1 MLNRKK
7 SYFIPSFLPHY
18 ENVLNFFFNNIS
30 FSEENGKWKN
40 KSIKLLP
47 DQERKNCK
55 KYRVSIIEIFLKMNI
70 LEKEIMLAL
79 KIKIFQTQTEK
90 KQNI

>member
-1 MLNRKK
+1 MEKQEHKTITRPRK
-7 SYFIPSFLPHY
+7 
-18 ENVLNFFFNNIS
+18 
-30 FSEENGKWKN
+30 
-40 KSIKLLP
+40 
-47 DQERKNCK
+47 KNCK

>member
-1 MLNRKK
+1 MEKQEHKTITRPRKK
-7 SYFIPSFLPHY
+7 
-18 ENVLNFFFNNIS
+18 
-30 FSEENGKWKN
+30 
-40 KSIKLLP
+40 KL
-47 DQERKNCK
+47 QK
-55 KYRVSIIEIFLKMNI
+55 IEIFLKMNI